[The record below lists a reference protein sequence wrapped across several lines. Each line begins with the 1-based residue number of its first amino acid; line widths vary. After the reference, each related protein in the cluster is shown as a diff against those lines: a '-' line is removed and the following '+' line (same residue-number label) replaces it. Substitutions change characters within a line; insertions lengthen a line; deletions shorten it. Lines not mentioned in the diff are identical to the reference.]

1 VSVRRA
7 ARDGERESVDP
18 DDPESIARARERT
31 EAILAADRTFREV
44 LGVGLSDLAAANAGA
59 QVEDLAPPER

>member
-1 VSVRRA
+1 MSVRRA

-31 EAILAADRTFREV
+31 EAILADRTFREV